1 MNPLAFT
8 MTSCQN
14 RTVNSDE
21 LYRMLLSQTP
31 TKRTVFVSYHHGGD
45 RAYYGAFAQLVADHY
60 EVIQDNSVEREI
72 DSDDS
77 EYVIR
82 RIREDFI
89 TGSSCTVVL
98 CGTETPQRKYVDWE
112 IKATLDKEHGL
123 IGINLPT
130 NPQLTNGNVA
140 VPNRLFDNI
149 QSGYAI
155 WTNWQAVT
163 QNPALLT
170 SLIEQA
176 NGKSKTLIRNQREL
190 RTRNGW

>member
-1 MNPLAFT
+1 VLCSDFT
-8 MTSCQN
+8 LHVHSAVSPGNT
-14 RTVNSDE
+14 RV
-21 LYRMLLSQTP
+21 LLGQTP
-31 TKRTVFVSYHHGGD
+31 TKRSVFVSYHHGGD
-45 RAYYGAFAQLVADHY
+45 RVYYNAFSQLFADNY
-60 EVIQDNSVEREI
+60 EVIQTTQWNEI
-72 DSDDS
+72 DSNDP

-82 RIREDFI
+82 RTREDFI

-98 CGTETPQRKYVDWE
+98 CGAETPQRKFVDWE
-112 IKATLDKEHGL
+112 IKATLDKEHVL

-130 NPQLTNGNVA
+130 NPRLLNGNVI

-170 SLIEQA
+170 KLVEQA
-176 NGKSKTLIRNQREL
+176 NARSKALIRNQREL
-190 RTRNGW
+190 RTRNG